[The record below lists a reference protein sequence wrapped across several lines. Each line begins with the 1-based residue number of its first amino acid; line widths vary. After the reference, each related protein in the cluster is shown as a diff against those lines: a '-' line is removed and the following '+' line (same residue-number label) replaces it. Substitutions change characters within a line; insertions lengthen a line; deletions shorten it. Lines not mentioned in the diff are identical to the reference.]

1 MGVYPEKQKI
11 TLFTFAKYFC
21 EINIST
27 FAL

>member
-1 MGVYPEKQKI
+1 MGLYSKKQKI
-11 TLFTFAKYFC
+11 TLFTFVKCFC